1 MLGCLGAADTAVMD
15 GKDRSANLGPYWD
28 DGYSE
33 GRGGFLGALD
43 RREGPNRD
51 RGDSEGWRDFSGTPS
66 RGGGP

>member
-1 MLGCLGAADTAVMD
+1 MD

-33 GRGGFLGALD
+33 GRGGFSGALD

-51 RGDSEGWRDFSGTPS
+51 RGDSEG
-66 RGGGP
+66 GP